1 MSNPHIDPEDTGEE
15 WATVIPF
22 PVPAGTTGPDEPRG
36 EWPGKLI
43 DLEAARELAGDQ
55 ADIPLPGLDQHL
67 ETPEPEVQGAKK
79 IALRSL
85 AARGK
90 SEAEMRQKLADR
102 GVDRDTIDHTL
113 EQLITERLIDDQA
126 LADHL
131 AWSLQESKKLGP
143 AAIKQQLMRRRLPA
157 RVIDEALD
165 KLQPADE
172 SVIEDIVRDRLRVLG
187 DESRTVQVRR
197 LAGFLA
203 RRGYQGSVV
212 YKTIERV
219 LDE

>member
-1 MSNPHIDPEDTGEE
+1 MPID
-15 WATVIPF
+15 
-22 PVPAGTTGPDEPRG
+22 
-36 EWPGKLI
+36 
-43 DLEAARELAGDQ
+43 
-55 ADIPLPGLDQHL
+55 
-67 ETPEPEVQGAKK
+67 
-79 IALRSL
+79 AL
-85 AARGK
+85 
-90 SEAEMRQKLADR
+90 
-102 GVDRDTIDHTL
+102 DRDTIDHTL

-187 DESRTVQVRR
+187 DESRTVQGSPLGRVSGSSRLPRICDLSNNRAGVRR
-197 LAGFLA
+197 
-203 RRGYQGSVV
+203 VV
-212 YKTIERV
+212 LPCPALPRLV
-219 LDE
+219 HWQQ

>member
-1 MSNPHIDPEDTGEE
+1 
-15 WATVIPF
+15 
-22 PVPAGTTGPDEPRG
+22 
-36 EWPGKLI
+36 
-43 DLEAARELAGDQ
+43 
-55 ADIPLPGLDQHL
+55 
-67 ETPEPEVQGAKK
+67 
-79 IALRSL
+79 
-85 AARGK
+85 
-90 SEAEMRQKLADR
+90 MRQKLADR

-212 YKTIERV
+212 YQTIERV

>member
-1 MSNPHIDPEDTGEE
+1 MSNPHFDPEDTGEE
-15 WATVIPF
+15 LATVIPF
-22 PVPAGTTGPDEPRG
+22 PVPAGPTGPDEPRG

-55 ADIPLPGLDQHL
+55 ADIPLPGIDEHL
-67 ETPEPEVQGAKK
+67 EAPEPELQGAKK

-102 GVDRDTIDHTL
+102 GVDRDTIDQTL
-113 EQLITERLIDDQA
+113 QQLISERLIDDQA

-143 AAIKQQLMRRRLPA
+143 AAIKQQLMRRRIPA
-157 RVIDEALD
+157 RIIDEALD

-172 SVIEDIVRDRLRVLG
+172 GVIEDIVRDRLRVLG

>member
-1 MSNPHIDPEDTGEE
+1 MSTPHVDPADTGEE
-15 WATVIPF
+15 LATVIPF
-22 PVPAGTTGPDEPRG
+22 PVSAGEHTDTPSGP
-36 EWPGKLI
+36 WPGKLI
-43 DLEAARELAGDQ
+43 DLDTARQMAGD
-55 ADIPLPGLDQHL
+55 DPDSPLPGIDDHV
-67 ETPEPEVQGAKK
+67 EVVDGQGAQAKK

-102 GVDRDTIDHTL
+102 GIEREVIDETL
-113 EQLITERLIDDQA
+113 EQLIAERLIDDQA

-143 AAIKQQLMRRRLPA
+143 VAIKQQLMRRRLPA
-157 RVIDEALD
+157 RAIEAAIER
-165 KLQPADE
+165 LQPAED
-172 SVIEDIVRDRLRVLG
+172 SVIEDIARDRLRVLG
-187 DESRTVQVRR
+187 DLERSVKVRR

-203 RRGYQGSVV
+203 RRGYQGSAV
-212 YKTIERV
+212 YQAINKV

>member
-1 MSNPHIDPEDTGEE
+1 MSTPHVDPADTGEE
-15 WATVIPF
+15 LAAVIPF
-22 PVPAGTTGPDEPRG
+22 PVPEGEQRSTPTGP
-36 EWPGKLI
+36 WPGKLI
-43 DLEAARELAGDQ
+43 DLDTARQMAGD
-55 ADIPLPGLDQHL
+55 DPDSPLEGLDEHV
-67 ETPEPEVQGAKK
+67 EVVDGQRANAKK

-102 GVDRDTIDHTL
+102 GIERDVIDDTL
-113 EQLITERLIDDQA
+113 EQLITEGLIDDRA
-126 LADHL
+126 LAEHL

-143 AAIKQQLMRRRLPA
+143 VAIKQQLMRRRLPA

-165 KLQPADE
+165 TLAPSDD
-172 SVIEDIVRDRLRVLG
+172 SVIEDIARDRLRVLG
-187 DESRTVQVRR
+187 DLERPVKVRR

-203 RRGYQGSVV
+203 RRGYQGSAV
-212 YKTIERV
+212 YKAIDRV

>member
-1 MSNPHIDPEDTGEE
+1 MSTPHVDPADTGEE
-15 WATVIPF
+15 LATVIPF
-22 PVPAGTTGPDEPRG
+22 PVPEGEQHSTPAGP
-36 EWPGKLI
+36 WPGKLI
-43 DLEAARELAGDQ
+43 DLDTARQMAGD
-55 ADIPLPGLDQHL
+55 DPDSPLEGLDEHV
-67 ETPEPEVQGAKK
+67 EVVDGQRANAKK

-102 GVDRDTIDHTL
+102 GIERDVIDETL
-113 EQLITERLIDDQA
+113 EQLIAEHLIDDRA
-126 LADHL
+126 LAEHL

-143 AAIKQQLMRRRLPA
+143 VAIKQQLMRRRLPA

-165 KLQPADE
+165 TLEPSDD
-172 SVIEDIVRDRLRVLG
+172 SVIEDIARDRLRVLG
-187 DESRTVQVRR
+187 DLERPVKVRR

-203 RRGYQGSVV
+203 RRGYQGSAV
-212 YKTIERV
+212 YKAIDRV

>member
-15 WATVIPF
+15 LAAVIPF

-55 ADIPLPGLDQHL
+55 ADIPLPGLDKHL

>member
-1 MSNPHIDPEDTGEE
+1 MSTPHVDPADTGEE
-15 WATVIPF
+15 LATVIPF
-22 PVPAGTTGPDEPRG
+22 PVPEGEQQSTPAGP
-36 EWPGKLI
+36 WPGKLI
-43 DLEAARELAGDQ
+43 DLDTARQMAGD
-55 ADIPLPGLDQHL
+55 DPESPLPGIDDHV
-67 ETPEPEVQGAKK
+67 EVVDRQSASAKQ

-102 GVDRDTIDHTL
+102 GIERDVIDETL
-113 EQLITERLIDDQA
+113 QQLITERLIDDQA

-143 AAIKQQLMRRRLPA
+143 VAIKQQLMRRRLPA
-157 RVIDEALD
+157 RVIEAAIE
-165 KLQPADE
+165 KLTPADD
-172 SVIEDIVRDRLRVLG
+172 SVIEDIARDRLRVLG
-187 DESRTVQVRR
+187 DLERPVKVRR

-203 RRGYQGSVV
+203 RRGYQGSEV
-212 YKTIERV
+212 YKAIDRV